1 MQLPTEARGRQNPP
15 SPGMGIPMDHE
26 APQSVTFW
34 LARAG
39 DGDARGFQ
47 QAYAAAYEELKR
59 LAHSQLRRRGRAV
72 ETTVLVNEAY
82 LKLCT
87 DKATPAND
95 RHHLMGLACSAM
107 RQVLS
112 NLARDAG
119 AGKRD
124 GVMVTLAT
132 GLGDQARPLEDL
144 IAFDDSLSR
153 LAKIDERCARM
164 VELRYFGGYNEE
176 ETAAILGV
184 TDRTLRRDWRK
195 AQAFLQMELG
205 A

>member
-1 MQLPTEARGRQNPP
+1 
-15 SPGMGIPMDHE
+15 MDQE
-26 APQSVTFW
+26 SPQSVTFW
-34 LARAG
+34 LERAS
-39 DGDARGFQ
+39 DGDARAYQ
-47 QAYAAAYEELKR
+47 HAYAAAYEELKR
-59 LAHSQLRRRGRAV
+59 LAHSQLRRRGGRV

-87 DKATPAND
+87 DRATPAND

-112 NLARDAG
+112 NLARDAR

-124 GVMVTLAT
+124 GVMVTLET
-132 GLGDQARPLEDL
+132 GIGDQAQSLEDL
-144 IAFDDSLSR
+144 LAFDDALSK
-153 LAKIDERCARM
+153 LAKVDERCARM
-164 VELRYFGGYNEE
+164 VELRYFGGYTEE
-176 ETAAILGV
+176 QTAGILGV